1 MDDSEGAKRKDDL
14 SGSGARV
21 PRTQRELRAKGDL
34 DTDNEEFAILMNTD
48 AVRRT
53 LSTELNSSLVIGEG
67 NWKTMNTVHRGKQD
81 FGDSDS
87 LMDDS
92 FASSSF
98 ASGADS
104 FCEGETNK
112 ASAQFTE
119 LDDGSS
125 PGPTSRRA
133 TPRRTY
139 SKQKKQV
146 PKKSDVLC
154 AISEADNDDSGSVE
168 S

>member
-1 MDDSEGAKRKDDL
+1 MDDLEGPKKKDEL

-21 PRTQRELRAKGDL
+21 PRTQRTGRSKADMDMDMDKD
-34 DTDNEEFAILMNTD
+34 DYAILAKSD

-53 LSTELNSSLVIGEG
+53 MSTELNSSLVIGEG
-67 NWKTMNTVHRGKQD
+67 NWKTMTTIHRGKQD

-87 LMDDS
+87 FMDDS
-92 FASSSF
+92 FAGSSF

-119 LDDGSS
+119 LEDGSS
-125 PGPTSRRA
+125 PGPSSRKA
-133 TPRRTY
+133 TPRRSY

-146 PKKSDVLC
+146 PKKSDLLS
-154 AISEADNDDSGSVE
+154 AISNGQ
-168 S
+168 